1 MSLESLK
8 LMSLESLK
16 LMSLAAALNARTHR
30 AAADNR
36 SPRENPSGVREKLS
50 FAVSSYTAHLRL
62 MSLPA

>member
-8 LMSLESLK
+8 LMN
-16 LMSLAAALNARTHR
+16 LAAASNARTHR

-50 FAVSSYTAHLRL
+50 FAVSNYTAQLGL
-62 MSLPA
+62 